1 MRLNDLI
8 PEGAIVVAI
17 NSQDRDEVIVKLVE
31 ALVAA
36 GVGPAG
42 SGQELAARV
51 LERERKYTTAFGSG
65 VAIPHAKHRAV
76 SGLGVAIGLSTSGIE
91 WNSLDRQPVFSVFL
105 LLSPE
110 AKPEE
115 HLQAMEAIFK
125 NLGKETFRRFLRQA
139 GSVEEVRALLAE
151 ADSQSLTG

>member
-8 PEGAIVVAI
+8 PEGAIVVAMT
-17 NSQDRDEVIVKLVE
+17 SQDRDEVIVQMVD

-36 GVGPAG
+36 GVGSPEHK
-42 SGQELAARV
+42 QELATRV
-51 LERERKYTTAFGSG
+51 LDRERKYTTAFGSG

-76 SGLGVAIGLSTSGIE
+76 TSLGVAIGLSPAGIE

-125 NLGKETFRRFLRQA
+125 NLGKDTFRRFLRQA
-139 GSVEEVRALLAE
+139 GSVDEVRALLTE
-151 ADSQSLTG
+151 ADSQSLNG